1 MEIKVKKS
9 INKVCFY
16 NENNEKIFTI
26 TLSLLN
32 LNTLEVKDMN
42 HHLIYVNKFEDQI
55 SILENNKVLASA
67 KFIYDNQTI
76 LSSKRKPPRVKSL
89 QLQSYLLIQSKQRMI
104 EVYNKNN
111 NLVAQLL
118 GILDHKGRIKIF
130 DNSISNLMIVSL
142 YAVGYLMIHDDDI
155 DIV

>member
-76 LSSKRKPPRVKSL
+76 LSSIMKPPRVKSL
-89 QLQSYLLIQSKQRMI
+89 QLQSYLLIQSKQRVI
-104 EVYNKNN
+104 EVYDKNN

>member
-76 LSSKRKPPRVKSL
+76 LSSIRKPPRVKSL
-89 QLQSYLLIQSKQRMI
+89 QLQSYLLIQSKQRVI
-104 EVYNKNN
+104 EVYDKNN

-130 DNSISNLMIVSL
+130 DNSISNVMIVSL

>member
-42 HHLIYVNKFEDQI
+42 SHLIYVNKFEDQI
-55 SILENNKVLASA
+55 SILENNKVLASG
-67 KFIYDNQTI
+67 KFIYDNQTM
-76 LSSKRKPPRVKSL
+76 LSSIMKPPRVKSL
-89 QLQSYLLIQSKQRMI
+89 QFQSYLLIQSKQRTI
-104 EVYNKNN
+104 EVYDKNN
-111 NLVAQLL
+111 SLVAQIL

-130 DNSISNLMIVSL
+130 DNSISNMTFISF
-142 YAVGYLMIHDDDI
+142 YAIGYLMIHEDDVE
-155 DIV
+155 IV

>member
-76 LSSKRKPPRVKSL
+76 LSSIMKPPRVKSL

-104 EVYNKNN
+104 EVYDKNN

>member
-32 LNTLEVKDMN
+32 LNTLKVKDMN

-76 LSSKRKPPRVKSL
+76 LSSIMKPPRVKSL
-89 QLQSYLLIQSKQRMI
+89 QLQSYLLIQSKQRVI
-104 EVYNKNN
+104 EVYDKNN

-130 DNSISNLMIVSL
+130 DNSISNVMIVSL

>member
-1 MEIKVKKS
+1 MEIKVKKL

-76 LSSKRKPPRVKSL
+76 LSSIRKPPRVKSL
-89 QLQSYLLIQSKQRMI
+89 QLQSYLLIQSKQRVI
-104 EVYNKNN
+104 EVYDKNN
-111 NLVAQLL
+111 NLLAQLL

-130 DNSISNLMIVSL
+130 DNSISNVMIVSL

>member
-76 LSSKRKPPRVKSL
+76 LSSIRKPPRVKSL

-104 EVYNKNN
+104 EVYDKNN

-118 GILDHKGRIKIF
+118 GILNHKGRIKIF